1 MRSYPGV
8 SVLSVLLTLCLFPTL
23 ALAHQWEHYIISDEQ
38 LHRRAMAIGD
48 LERDGYNKL
57 YTRGSDSTTL
67 VSFAWDGTTYVPTV
81 IFDVGDQWI
90 NAMVFADADGD
101 REEELYILTGNQPA
115 ELWQLCYM
123 DDTYQCSSLG
133 VLEGDYVRQLIA
145 GDTFQD
151 SLDDLYLLHGQR
163 IVGFSLSDESWSRFD
178 IQLGSETCSGHLAL
192 GDVDG
197 DGCQEFYTAYAPYM
211 SYYAV
216 FKTYWDGS
224 AWQQEQAFSQWGIVT
239 GRNYWFDT
247 HEVVTADLDD
257 DTRPELYFVVE
268 EGDYEFGR
276 DGYWQAYG
284 VHMARFTEGTWEIY
298 GYLWSVGYEYHW
310 WYASAE
316 RWTGRCVTEAR
327 GEQASGYKRVY
338 VAQYDGKDSIFGHHY
353 YKECSQDYCSFE
365 GRIERFHFDS
375 TFTHEVVH
383 DFGEVHNET
392 MRIVQLK
399 SGLLNHER
407 ESVIVCYQKPDS
419 LILWEELS
427 DSDYPWQSVDEET
440 AM

>member
-1 MRSYPGV
+1 
-8 SVLSVLLTLCLFPTL
+8 
-23 ALAHQWEHYIISDEQ
+23 
-38 LHRRAMAIGD
+38 
-48 LERDGYNKL
+48 
-57 YTRGSDSTTL
+57 
-67 VSFAWDGTTYVPTV
+67 
-81 IFDVGDQWI
+81 
-90 NAMVFADADGD
+90 
-101 REEELYILTGNQPA
+101 
-115 ELWQLCYM
+115 
-123 DDTYQCSSLG
+123 
-133 VLEGDYVRQLIA
+133 
-145 GDTFQD
+145 
-151 SLDDLYLLHGQR
+151 
-163 IVGFSLSDESWSRFD
+163 
-178 IQLGSETCSGHLAL
+178 
-192 GDVDG
+192 
-197 DGCQEFYTAYAPYM
+197 M

-427 DSDYPWQSVDEET
+427 DSDYPWQSVDDFQEAVSPSRDMVRICPNPVHVGAEIHFT
-440 AM
+440 AGRDGNVALRICDASGRQVRQLLRDHIERGIHRVTWDGRDTLGKDLPAGAYWVWAVRPDGSVTGERLLLLR